1 MGFVFKSSTNLDE
14 KRNLL
19 ISAVSYL
26 NEHKNKDADSFF
38 KEQEAYECI
47 YCIGF
52 TLAFNLK
59 NIDLD
64 SFSNENIEVVFGKF
78 LMYFYEK
85 RDQYDFETDKIEFTS
100 MPKKDLNFK
109 QKCVEILSIILYSI
123 NIIAAKNMVSI
134 KVMVKKL
141 YGLFC

>member
-26 NEHKNKDADSFF
+26 NEHKNKDADSLF
-38 KEQEAYECI
+38 KEQDAYESI

-52 TLAFNLK
+52 MLAFNLK

-64 SFSNENIEVVFGKF
+64 LFTNENIEIVFGKF

-85 RDQYDFETDKIEFTS
+85 RNQYDFETDKIEFAS
-100 MPKKDLNFK
+100 APKKDLNFK
-109 QKCVEILSIILYSI
+109 QKCVEFFSTILYSI
-123 NIIAAKNMVSI
+123 NIIAAKHMVSI
-134 KVMVKKL
+134 KIKAV
-141 YGLFC
+141 